1 MYILWKF
8 CNTLV
13 TSEKLSSLP
22 QGPVFFIENIFEK
35 ECQSSP
41 KIQVCND

>member
-8 CNTLV
+8 RNILV
-13 TSEKLSSLP
+13 TSEKFSSLP
-22 QGPVFFIENIFEK
+22 QGPVCFIENIYGK